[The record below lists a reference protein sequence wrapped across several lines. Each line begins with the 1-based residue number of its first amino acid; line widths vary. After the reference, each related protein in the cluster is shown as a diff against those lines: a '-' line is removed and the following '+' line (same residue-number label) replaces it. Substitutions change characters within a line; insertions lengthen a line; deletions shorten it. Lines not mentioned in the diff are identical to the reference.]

1 MSADAPGIRPF
12 RSADLERIRQITVE
26 SFEGV
31 SIDRNIEAQFGQVAG
46 RDWRERKARDV
57 MVDCE
62 VNPEGVF
69 VAEIDGEQIRVL
81 EERVTN
87 GKVFIDAEAEEVPEI
102 VVRDRQHLAEDG
114 FVIVVVAFLAAVAPG
129 PAV

>member
-1 MSADAPGIRPF
+1 RRPRPGAVAAGCSLGEQGRPPAAPAAKSVGRIPAMSADAPGIRPF

-69 VAEIDGEQIRVL
+69 VAEIDGEVAGY
-81 EERVTN
+81 VTTR
-87 GKVFIDAEAEEVPEI
+87 IDRFSGIGRIPN
-102 VVRDRQHLAEDG
+102 
-114 FVIVVVAFLAAVAPG
+114 
-129 PAV
+129 

>member
-57 MVDCE
+57 IQQFARNVRAALRSS
-62 VNPEGVF
+62 G
-69 VAEIDGEQIRVL
+69 
-81 EERVTN
+81 
-87 GKVFIDAEAEEVPEI
+87 
-102 VVRDRQHLAEDG
+102 VRDDHA
-114 FVIVVVAFLAAVAPG
+114 
-129 PAV
+129 